1 MALNKWPHYSS
12 EDKYKG
18 LRWCRLHRIKL
29 QGFTLEKV
37 VYRGVPRPRDLHFV
51 VLCELGRSDIAL
63 FMVETGS
70 IPGGVDG
77 RGAMGG
83 TPTYWASINGLKEVV
98 SALIE
103 AGADIDQ
110 A

>member
-1 MALNKWPHYSS
+1 M
-12 EDKYKG
+12 
-18 LRWCRLHRIKL
+18 
-29 QGFTLEKV
+29 
-37 VYRGVPRPRDLHFV
+37 RGVPQLRDLHFV
-51 VLCELGRSDIAL
+51 ALCALGRSDIAL

-70 IPGGVDG
+70 IPGGVDS
-77 RGAMGG
+77 RDTMGC
-83 TPTYWASINGLKEVV
+83 TPTYLASFCGLKEVV